1 MSVQSLVNNIHYNKE
16 AATMKVKKEHPGPIY
31 QTVYHAVKNMITEGV
46 YAPGDMLPTEPELE
60 KMFSVSRTTVR
71 KAVGMLLQEGMVS
84 VKQGYGTQV
93 LSKKTVQNLNRLTSV
108 SQTLTNMGYEVGTKS
123 IYIDLMPAPET
134 IAADLAVPADTTL
147 VRINRIQ
154 TADGAPVAIAKNY
167 IPLEY
172 VPGLESTQERIVSL
186 YAYLQEHHDLTI
198 TGSRDSIS
206 ASNASFEESEL
217 LKIEPRAALITI
229 NRICYSANRPVEV
242 DRVKIIASKYEFEV
256 FMEG

>member
-1 MSVQSLVNNIHYNKE
+1 
-16 AATMKVKKEHPGPIY
+16 MKVQKENRGPAY
-31 QTVYHAVKNMITEGV
+31 QAVYNEVKRMIAEGV

-71 KAVGMLLQEGMVS
+71 KAIGMLLQEGMVS

-93 LSKKTVQNLNRLTSV
+93 ISKKTVQNLNRLTSI
-108 SQTLTNMGYEVGTKS
+108 SQTLINMGYEVGTKS
-123 IYIDLMPAPET
+123 IYIDLLPAPEN
-134 IAADLAVPADTTL
+134 IAESLAVPAGTIL

-172 VPGLESTQERIVSL
+172 VPGLEATQERIVSL
-186 YAYLQEHHDLTI
+186 YAYLQEKYDLVI

-229 NRICYSANRPVEV
+229 NRICYNADRPVEV

-256 FMEG
+256 FMQG